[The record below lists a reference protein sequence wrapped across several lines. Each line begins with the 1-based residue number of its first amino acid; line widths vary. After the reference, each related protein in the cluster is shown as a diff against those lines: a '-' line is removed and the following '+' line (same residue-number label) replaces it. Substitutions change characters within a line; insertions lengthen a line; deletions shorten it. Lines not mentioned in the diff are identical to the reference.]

1 MVAGDSLTCGSHA
14 GQAEIRGIGKDGG
27 QQCALVGTVFA
38 GAQIGE
44 RRHEACFAGDFVQKF
59 GDANA
64 WHHGRAPVGERFGI
78 GGTVVLAGE
87 ICKRSSTRRTPS
99 SLFRRA
105 ADASQGTGCR
115 IRQGNVAVLGGVSSA
130 FMLLAWAPFRCGKS
144 RVAC

>member
-1 MVAGDSLTCGSHA
+1 M
-14 GQAEIRGIGKDGG
+14 AE
-27 QQCALVGTVFA
+27 
-38 GAQIGE
+38 
-44 RRHEACFAGDFVQKF
+44 
-59 GDANA
+59 
-64 WHHGRAPVGERFGI
+64 PVGERFGV

-130 FMLLAWAPFRCGKS
+130 FMLLAWAPFS
-144 RVAC
+144 MWEVAGRLLIQAGATALHKAKPACCLAVS